1 MTFEGGGATQQ
12 GKTSQVIFFTFLQI
26 FEGMAVEFYMLS
38 VKWIPLKAALTVLS
52 NKPFVGQRFYCKA
65 TMNKALRVGL
75 LGNSNHHNSY
85 RNLFTADSL

>member
-1 MTFEGGGATQQ
+1 MPLRKGRLHRSF
-12 GKTSQVIFFTFLQI
+12 FFTFLQI